1 MTTTSNIT
9 HAPTGFDP
17 KVQEALLTPMIQKS
31 LDEAKRLGAS
41 AAEAGVSVET
51 GLSVTARLGDV
62 ETVEH
67 HRSRGFGLT
76 VYFGQRKGSAS
87 TSDLSP
93 EALSETVA
101 AACRIARYATEDP
114 CSGLPDPELLAT
126 EFPDLD
132 LHHPWAIDP
141 LKAMDLAL
149 EAERAALAVHADIR
163 NSEGASLNTF
173 EAYRIMGNSLGFLHG
188 YASSRHS
195 LSVSVIGERDDEM
208 QRDDWWTV
216 ARDAR
221 DLEDAASVGRMA
233 GERTL
238 RRLGAR
244 SLSTRQCPVIFQA
257 DIASSLL
264 GHFIGAIR
272 GGNLYRKS
280 SFLLDQLG
288 KQIFPDFVEIQE
300 VPHLKKGLGS
310 APYDGEGVA
319 TRNRHL
325 VRNGILESYVLST
338 YSARKLGMT
347 TTGNAGGVH
356 NLMITPGQKT
366 LPELLKTMDRGL
378 LVTELMGQGV
388 NLVNGDYSRGAA
400 GFWVE
405 NGEIQYPVEEFTIA
419 GNLKDLYR
427 NLVAVG
433 NDVDLRGS
441 TRTGSI
447 LLGEMTLA
455 GNE

>member
-1 MTTTSNIT
+1 MTMSSPQTI
-9 HAPTGFDP
+9 GFDP
-17 KVQEALLTPMIQKS
+17 KVQHDLLAPLIQSALE
-31 LDEAKRLGAS
+31 EAKKLGAS
-41 AAEAGVSVET
+41 AADAGVSVES
-51 GLSVTARLGDV
+51 GLSVTSRLGEV
-62 ETVEH
+62 ETIEH

-93 EALSETVA
+93 EALRETVA
-101 AACRIARYATEDP
+101 AACRIARYAAEDP
-114 CSGLPDPELLAT
+114 CSGLPDEALLAKT
-126 EFPDLD
+126 FPELD
-132 LHHPWAIDP
+132 LHYPWDLDPQTAID
-141 LKAMDLAL
+141 LTLAA
-149 EAERAALAVHADIR
+149 EAAALKVSPEIQ

-173 EAYRIMGNSLGFLHG
+173 EGYRIMGNSLGFLHG

-195 LSVSVIGERDDEM
+195 LSVSVIGEREDEM

-221 DLEDAASVGRMA
+221 DLENPSSVGRMA
-233 GERTL
+233 GERTV

-257 DIASSLL
+257 DVAASLL

-288 KQIFPDFVEIQE
+288 QPIFPEFIEIQE
-300 VPHLKKGLGS
+300 VPHLPKGLGS
-310 APYDGEGVA
+310 APYDAEGVA
-319 TRNRHL
+319 TRHRHL
-325 VRNGILESYVLST
+325 VRNGVLESYVLST

-356 NLMITPGQKT
+356 NLMITPGTKD
-366 LPELLKTMDRGL
+366 LKSLLKTMDRGV

-388 NLVNGDYSRGAA
+388 NLLTGDYSRGAA

-405 NGEIQYPVEEFTIA
+405 QGEIQYPVEEITIA
-419 GNLKDLYR
+419 GNLKEIYR
-427 NLVAVG
+427 NLVEVG
-433 NDVDLRGS
+433 NDVDLRGN

-447 LLGEMTLA
+447 LLREMTVA
-455 GNE
+455 GN

>member
-1 MTTTSNIT
+1 MSSNPIP
-9 HAPTGFDP
+9 AAEQAQLD
-17 KVQEALLTPMIQKS
+17 QLKS
-31 LDEAKRLGAS
+31 LVADCIQETRNQGATG
-41 AAEAGVSVET
+41 AEVGVSMES
-51 GLSVTARLGDV
+51 GLSATARLGEV
-62 ETVEH
+62 ETIEH
-67 HRSRGFGLT
+67 HRSRGLGLT
-76 VYFGQRKGSAS
+76 VYIGQRKGSAS

-93 EALSETVA
+93 AAMRETVA
-101 AACRIARYATEDP
+101 AACRIARHAAEDP
-114 CSGLPDPELLAT
+114 CAGLPDTGLLAT

-132 LHHPWAIDP
+132 LYYPWAIEP
-141 LKAMDLAL
+141 
-149 EAERAALAVHADIR
+149 EAAIELAVSCENAARNHHADIS

-173 EAYRIMGNSLGFLHG
+173 EGLRVMGNSLGFLHG

-195 LSVSVIGERDDEM
+195 LSVSVIGERDQQM

-221 DLEDAASVGRMA
+221 DLQSPEEVGRIA
-233 GERTL
+233 AERTI

-244 SLSTRQCPVIFQA
+244 SLSTRQCPVIFAA
-257 DIASSLL
+257 DVAASLL

-288 KQIFPDFVEIQE
+288 KPVFPDFVQIHEQ
-300 VPHLKKGLGS
+300 PHLKKALGS
-310 APYDGEGVA
+310 VPYDAEGVR
-319 TRNRHL
+319 TVPHHL

-347 TTGNAGGVH
+347 STGNAGGVH
-356 NLMITPGQKT
+356 NLIIDPGTLDQAGLLQKMGT
-366 LPELLKTMDRGL
+366 GL
-378 LVTELMGQGV
+378 LVTELMGQGI
-388 NLVNGDYSRGAA
+388 NLVTGDYSRGAT

-405 NGEIQYPVEEFTIA
+405 NGAIQYPVEEFTIA
-419 GNLKDLYR
+419 GNLRDMLK

-433 NDVDLRGS
+433 NDVDLRGN

-447 LLGEMTLA
+447 MLEQLTIA
-455 GNE
+455 GN